1 MQNELATGS
10 FHEFVR
16 VSDAERDLIAEL
28 LADKRSEATRRAY
41 GRDLDDFFRAVTRA
55 APTPERVVEFL
66 SLPGDVAIA
75 AVTKYK
81 ALMIQRGLAEA
92 TVNRRLSA
100 IRSLVR
106 YAGSVG
112 RCDWSLQ
119 AVRGE
124 KVKAY
129 RDTAG
134 ITPEQYAKVIAK
146 PDPNTL
152 KGKRDRA
159 ILRLLWDNILRRGE
173 VSRCDVGDFDAG
185 RARLAV
191 LRKGRGTQRQWVQ
204 LSAKAVAAVDTWLA
218 ARRER
223 QEYSDS
229 APLFV
234 SVARN
239 GTWGHRLTGS
249 ALYAIVRGYAKTAG
263 LSKIFSPHRARHS
276 GATAVL
282 EATGGDVLA
291 LKELGD
297 WAQVETAMIY
307 NDNRESRQRGATE
320 ALSELL

>member
-1 MQNELATGS
+1 MQAHQLATGS
-10 FHEFVR
+10 FHEFVQ

-41 GRDLDDFFRAVTRA
+41 ARDLDDFFRAVTRA
-55 APTPERVVEFL
+55 APTPERVAEFL
-66 SLPGDVAIA
+66 TLPGDVAIA

-81 ALMIQRGLAEA
+81 AILIQRGLSEA

-106 YAGSVG
+106 YAASVG

-124 KVKAY
+124 KVVPY

-146 PDPNTL
+146 PDMDTL
-152 KGKRDRA
+152 KGKRDFA

-173 VSRCDVGDFDAG
+173 ISRCDVGDFDAG
-185 RARLAV
+185 RSRLAV
-191 LRKGRGTQRQWVQ
+191 LRKGRGTQRQWVE
-204 LSAKAVAAVDTWLA
+204 LSAKAVPAIETWLA
-218 ARRER
+218 ARRQR
-223 QEYSDS
+223 QDYTDS
-229 APLFV
+229 APLFI

-249 ALYAIVRGYAKTAG
+249 ALYAMVRGYAKAAG
-263 LSKIFSPHRARHS
+263 LPKIFSPHRARHS

-282 EATGGDVLA
+282 DATGGDVLA
-291 LKELGD
+291 LKGP
-297 WAQVETAMIY
+297 
-307 NDNRESRQRGATE
+307 G
-320 ALSELL
+320 